1 MRIVDHPREK
11 GIDLTIVVPVYNES
25 ESLDALF
32 AELKASL
39 DALPY
44 VWEIAF
50 VDDGSIDGSFNKVLE
65 IQASCPHVGVVQ
77 FRRNFGQTAALSAGF
92 DFAHGDIIITM
103 DADLQNDP
111 ADIAVLVS
119 KLEEGYDIV
128 SGWRYARK
136 DSWLNRKLPSKIA
149 NWLISRMTKVEL
161 HDYGCTLKAYRRE
174 VVKNL
179 KLYGELHRFIPA
191 LANERGARVTEV
203 KVNHRPRRFGRSK
216 YTLSRTTRVL
226 LDLANVKFL
235 LEYRTRPIQIFGKL
249 GLLSLGTSFLMF
261 FGAVAMRLFA
271 RIDLTGNPMLL
282 TSLILFVAGIQ
293 LISTGLIG
301 ELVTRAY
308 YENQGKPIYVT
319 KTVVQ
324 PTHGKS
330 VHKASGLLDDVE
342 AVPASNVDPY

>member
-1 MRIVDHPREK
+1 MRIADYPREH
-11 GIDLTIVVPVYNES
+11 GIDLSLVIPVYNET

-32 AELKASL
+32 AELKSTL
-39 DALPY
+39 GALAY
-44 VWEIAF
+44 TWEIVF
-50 VDDGSIDGSFNKVLE
+50 IDDGSFDGSFEKLLQ
-65 IQASCPHVGVVQ
+65 IQADCPQVGVVQ

-92 DFAHGDIIITM
+92 DFAHGNIIITM

-111 ADIAVLVS
+111 ADIAVLLA
-119 KLEEGYDIV
+119 KLDEGYDIV
-128 SGWRYARK
+128 SGWRHARQ

-149 NWLISRMTKVEL
+149 NWLISRLTKVAL

-179 KLYGELHRFIPA
+179 NLYGELHRFIPA

-203 KVNHRPRRFGRSK
+203 KVNHRRRQFGRSK
-216 YTLSRTTRVL
+216 YTLSRTSRVL

-235 LEYRTRPIQIFGKL
+235 LEYRTRPIQFFGKL
-249 GLLSLGTSFLMF
+249 GLLSLFGGGLMF
-261 FGAVAMRLFA
+261 TGAVAMKLFA
-271 RIDLTGNPMLL
+271 NMDLTGNPMLL

-308 YENQGKPIYVT
+308 YENQGKPIYTV

-324 PTHGKS
+324 PNRGALDDKT
-330 VHKASGLLDDVE
+330 AAGLLGDVE
-342 AVPASNVDPY
+342 V

>member
-1 MRIVDHPREK
+1 MRIVDHPRQQ
-11 GIDLTIVVPVYNES
+11 GIDLTIVVPVYNERD
-25 ESLDALF
+25 SLDEFF
-32 AELKASL
+32 AELKGAL

-44 VWEIAF
+44 AWEIVF
-50 VDDGSIDGSFNKVLE
+50 IDDGSTDGSIDKLLGFQAGSS
-65 IQASCPHVGVVQ
+65 QVGVVQ

-111 ADIAVLVS
+111 ADIAALAA

-128 SGWRYARK
+128 SGWRHARK

-149 NWLISRMTKVEL
+149 NWLISRMTKVKL

-179 KLYGELHRFIPA
+179 RLYGELHRFIPA
-191 LANERGARVTEV
+191 LANERGARVTEI

-249 GLLSLGTSFLMF
+249 GLASLGSGMLMF
-261 FGAVAMRLFA
+261 LGAIAMKLWRNA
-271 RIDLTGNPMLL
+271 DLTGNPMLL
-282 TSLILFVAGIQ
+282 LSLVLLMAGIQ
-293 LISTGLIG
+293 LISTGLVG

-308 YENQGKPIYVT
+308 YETQGKPIYVV
-319 KTVVQ
+319 KTLAQ
-324 PTHGKS
+324 PNRGAPGAPSK
-330 VHKASGLLDDVE
+330 VSGDIEAQSLLE
-342 AVPASNVDPY
+342 

>member
-1 MRIVDHPREK
+1 MRIADYPRDQ
-11 GIDLTIVVPVYNES
+11 GIDISIVVPVYNEI

-32 AELKASL
+32 SELKTTL
-39 DALPY
+39 EALPY
-44 VWEIAF
+44 TWEIVF
-50 VDDGSIDGSFNKVLE
+50 IDDGSIDGSYKKLLE
-65 IQASCPHVGVVQ
+65 IQTNCAQVGIVQ

-92 DFAHGDIIITM
+92 DFAHGNIIITM

-111 ADIAVLVS
+111 ADIAVIVG
-119 KLEEGYDIV
+119 KLDEGYDIV
-128 SGWRYARK
+128 SGWRYARQ

-149 NWLISRMTKVEL
+149 NWLISRFTKVSL

-179 KLYGELHRFIPA
+179 NLYGELHRFIPA

-203 KVNHRPRRFGRSK
+203 KVNHRRRQFGHSK
-216 YTLSRTTRVL
+216 YTLSRTSRVV

-235 LEYRTRPIQIFGKL
+235 LEYRTRPIQFFGKL
-249 GLLSLGTSFLMF
+249 GLFGLFASFAMF
-261 FGAVAMRLFA
+261 VGAVAMKVFA
-271 RIDLTGNPMLL
+271 DFDLTGNPMLL

-308 YENQGKPIYVT
+308 YENQGKPIYVV

-324 PTHGKS
+324 PDRTS
-330 VHKASGLLDDVE
+330 EKAEVL
-342 AVPASNVDPY
+342 P